1 MIFIQEL
8 ADLLYL
14 SVYALFTRY
23 LRLIWAVLGTLTVM
37 LVTGNMAGLGKPP
50 ERGIISLE
58 AAARIRVISL
68 IREG

>member
-1 MIFIQEL
+1 
-8 ADLLYL
+8 
-14 SVYALFTRY
+14 
-23 LRLIWAVLGTLTVM
+23 
-37 LVTGNMAGLGKPP
+37 MAGLGKPP